1 MVNHIRSQYESFS
14 NLIWKIAIGS
24 SLSWELSRLL
34 GSEHPYLAPL
44 SVIICIQAT
53 TDKTIKLAIQR
64 VIGTIV
70 GIPIVVLIA
79 NHLTIN
85 GLSLGLLILLGGY
98 MTKWLK
104 LSQQIMHQVALTI
117 LLVFV
122 FEKRTENYA
131 FDRMNDTLIGV
142 MVAVLLQF
150 IWSYFKRK
158 QKNASYK
165 E

>member
-1 MVNHIRSQYESFS
+1 
-14 NLIWKIAIGS
+14 
-24 SLSWELSRLL
+24 
-34 GSEHPYLAPL
+34 
-44 SVIICIQAT
+44 
-53 TDKTIKLAIQR
+53 
-64 VIGTIV
+64 
-70 GIPIVVLIA
+70 
-79 NHLTIN
+79 
-85 GLSLGLLILLGGY
+85 

-158 QKNASYK
+158 QKNASNK

>member
-1 MVNHIRSQYESFS
+1 M
-14 NLIWKIAIGS
+14 
-24 SLSWELSRLL
+24 
-34 GSEHPYLAPL
+34 
-44 SVIICIQAT
+44 
-53 TDKTIKLAIQR
+53 
-64 VIGTIV
+64 
-70 GIPIVVLIA
+70 VLIA

-158 QKNASYK
+158 QKNASNK